1 MTATSRLPSSW
12 RAWTP
17 VLVVALYLGYGA
29 AIAAAVWR
37 TLYGVPA
44 GDERVLPTWF
54 AIWRDQGVLASMS
67 QGLPA
72 GFLAPVSWLE
82 PFAGM
87 FVAGRLLSVVS
98 ILLLG
103 ASVWWLSGRLG
114 AGRLGRHVA
123 MLAFLNMLA
132 AGNTFVFNAIADSFF
147 TLIMF
152 WVITG
157 AAAAVAE
164 RRMALAIFA
173 GGGWAFAWMV
183 RPLAVVFTLAIVC
196 GLSVLVARD
205 TERGRALRYALVVAL
220 TAVCGVLLAQ
230 APALR
235 ASGRMA
241 FERKVLD
248 PDFER
253 QRRFLSILRH
263 DERQDGGLGG
273 RLWIPIVPKA
283 EARRYIAEHG
293 PDSLP
298 RSRVD
303 SWRRAPLD
311 KVYQFAIS
319 IGLRT
324 TYYLGALAGLL
335 FPLAWFAR
343 GRDRQGKDTSYLAF
357 GATVTL
363 LYLVLICAIAS
374 PFIEW
379 RWFLLPAVALM
390 CAGAVALEQL
400 SETRPAAA
408 IALLTLQLLF
418 MCASCAIWLHR
429 VAIGYPP
436 RGSF

>member
-1 MTATSRLPSSW
+1 MTATSRQPSSW

-17 VLVVALYLGYGA
+17 GLFVVLYLGYGA
-29 AIAAAVWR
+29 AIAGAVWR
-37 TLYGVPA
+37 TLEGVPA
-44 GDERVLPTWF
+44 GDERVLPSWF
-54 AIWRDQGVLASMS
+54 GLWRDQSVFASMS

-87 FVAGRLLSVVS
+87 FVAGRLLSVAS

-152 WVITG
+152 WVIT
-157 AAAAVAE
+157 AVAAAVFE
-164 RRMALAIFA
+164 RRMGLAILA

-183 RPLAVVFTLAIVC
+183 RPLAVVFTIAIVG
-196 GLSVLVARD
+196 GLIVLVLRD
-205 TERGRALRYALVVAL
+205 PERGRALRYALAAAL
-220 TAVCGVLLAQ
+220 TAGCGVLLAQ

-235 ASGRMA
+235 ASGRMV
-241 FERKVLD
+241 FEKKLID
-248 PDFER
+248 PDLER

-263 DERQDGGLGG
+263 DERHAGGLGG
-273 RLWIPIVPKA
+273 WLWIPLVSKA
-283 EARRYIAEHG
+283 EARQYVAEHG

-298 RSRVD
+298 RSRAD

-311 KVYQFAIS
+311 KVYQFVVS

-324 TYYLGALAGLL
+324 TYYLAALAGLL
-335 FPLAWFAR
+335 FPLACFAR
-343 GRDRQGKDTSYLAF
+343 GRDTEGRNTSDLAF
-357 GATVTL
+357 GGTVTI
-363 LYLVLICAIAS
+363 LYLVLISAIAS

-400 SETRPAAA
+400 SETRPAVAL
-408 IALLTLQLLF
+408 ALLSLQLLF
-418 MCASCAIWLHR
+418 FCASCAIWLHR